1 MPVASEFRGR
11 VLALV
16 PSGDYDL
23 AEVERALENACSDNR
38 FRPGMTLLF
47 DARRSLSPPSSED
60 VEWYLEF
67 VRSLPSRGLSSRSAF
82 LLGIQLH
89 AVWELAEADMRR
101 QAGKA
106 SARVFLDEAQAMSW
120 LEAAT

>member
-1 MPVASEFRGR
+1 MPVAADFRGR

-16 PSGDYDL
+16 PSGNYGL
-23 AEVERALENACSDNR
+23 EEVERALERACSDSR
-38 FRPGMTLLF
+38 FRPGMALLF
-47 DARRSLSPPSSED
+47 DARRSLSPLSSD
-60 VEWYLEF
+60 DYEWYREF
-67 VRSLPSRGLSSRSAF
+67 RRSLPSRGLSSRSAF